1 MVCNGCNCLKWE
13 YAKQKVSENVTQL
26 IKILKIKNLM
36 YVFIKNVFIKLN
48 NIYKKKVYIY
58 IICFLF
64 YYYYNYYYYYLYL
77 LLFFILMFLWNV
89 I

>member
-48 NIYKKKVYIY
+48 NIYKKKS
-58 IICFLF
+58 L
-64 YYYYNYYYYYLYL
+64 YLYN
-77 LLFFILMFLWNV
+77 LFFILLLL
-89 I
+89 